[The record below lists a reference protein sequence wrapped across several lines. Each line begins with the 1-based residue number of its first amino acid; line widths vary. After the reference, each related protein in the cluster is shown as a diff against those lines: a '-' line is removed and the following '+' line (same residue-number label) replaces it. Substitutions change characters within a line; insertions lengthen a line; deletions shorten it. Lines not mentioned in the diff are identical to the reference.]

1 LERDPGFRLPIWL
14 YLINERDNVRRAYIK
29 LKACQPRLEN
39 YPKILGKIQKRRFKY
54 SWFEDFPWL
63 KYSESKD
70 KAFCFLHAFFLTK
83 THQGFQNLPLK
94 GLIIGKELREINVHL
109 QIMKGVL
116 VPHTIML

>member
-1 LERDPGFRLPIWL
+1 MERDPRLYLPIRS
-14 YLINERDNVRRAYIK
+14 YPINECDNVQRAYIK
-29 LKACQPRLEN
+29 LKACQPKLEN
-39 YPKILGKIQKRRFKY
+39 YPETLGKIQKHRFNY

-63 KYSESKD
+63 EFSESKD
-70 KAFCFLHAFFLTK
+70 KAFCFPCFLFDK
-83 THQGFQNLPLK
+83 NPPRFPNLPLK